1 MENSA
6 PRQDWNTKQ
15 HTPLMMP
22 TFTKGIS
29 KSVRVRSTL
38 TGDEMGEMKT
48 GQHTSVLHWLQL
60 IAQKV
65 HLA

>member
-1 MENSA
+1 
-6 PRQDWNTKQ
+6 
-15 HTPLMMP
+15 MMP

-48 GQHTSVLHWLQL
+48 GQRTSVLHWLHL